1 MVNDDVQH
9 LLKLIAYLQRTGKH
23 TAPQLVLAGI

>member
-1 MVNDDVQH
+1 MDDDPQ
-9 LLKLIAYLQRTGKH
+9 LLRKLIAYLERNRTN